1 MPQQDKSHA
10 TIGRS
15 ELEGKEIIPGSQDEL
30 KEAIRLAFDY
40 RGDITIR
47 FKDGGTLEGFVYNF
61 NHSTRVIQLFI
72 KEGGPRESVPT
83 TANYDQVASVFF
95 SGADTAFGKSWDTW
109 QAKSAKQRAEEA
121 AKHDENA
128 QQLGIL

>member
-15 ELEGKEIIPGSQDEL
+15 ELEGKEIIPNNQDEL

-40 RGDITIR
+40 RGDITLR
-47 FKDGGTLEGFVYNF
+47 FKNGSSLEGFVYNF
-61 NHSTRVIQLFI
+61 DHVNRVIQLFI
-72 KEGGPRESVPT
+72 KEGPRESVPA
-83 TANYDQVASVFF
+83 TASYDQVASVFF

-121 AKHDENA
+121 ARHDENA
-128 QQLGIL
+128 QELGIL